1 MLYQLSYS
9 RILFEFQLLRLD
21 FVRSELL
28 LSAHSLPKWG
38 GNLAKR

>member
-9 RILFEFQLLRLD
+9 RILFEFQLLRLIAAPR
-21 FVRSELL
+21 VLLRSV
-28 LSAHSLPKWG
+28 HSLPKWG